1 MENTNAH
8 RTIIPHENAF
18 ASSSSSPASTR
29 SQSYDPRYD
38 LSLQQRGP
46 EVRNTLAS
54 DCYRRLRQ
62 LFPCLP
68 IIPHENEDLSS
79 SSMPPQIAG
88 APLTSYPDYD
98 VFINHRG
105 PDVKTSFATDLY
117 HRLDH
122 CGLRVFL
129 DKPEMQGGLDIARQI
144 KHAIETASIG
154 IAIFSPTY
162 AESSYCLDELH
173 RMWKTCNSDRA
184 IIIPVFYRVKP
195 SEVRWP
201 AKGPYGEALL
211 SHKMKGR
218 FNSQT
223 IQDWKDALF
232 HAAGISGFELEACN
246 GKDEKLLDEVVG
258 RILEIGPKSPLK
270 YVTKPEFERTVLLQ
284 QRSSKAMVVG
294 IVGPGGVGKT
304 KLAQDF
310 FNSKRSEYSGSCFL
324 SDVKESSGISLQRTL
339 IKDLTGLEVH
349 IDTIDK
355 GKDELKMHISRFYA
369 YTCFHALI
377 VLEDVD
383 HADQM
388 DGVLAVRDI
397 LGSNSLILVTSR
409 DKQVL
414 KRARI
419 SETSIYNLTGLCTP
433 RPKTN
438 FILGSDLFEKL
449 PSSLD
454 QLRSLKELWLHDSP
468 NLKCLSGPYGLLNR
482 LRELN
487 IVDCGIQSLSED
499 LVKMNHLEVFR
510 VYNCPLGELSFRKVG
525 DKVILLREAKLLGV

>member
-1 MENTNAH
+1 
-8 RTIIPHENAF
+8 
-18 ASSSSSPASTR
+18 
-29 SQSYDPRYD
+29 
-38 LSLQQRGP
+38 
-46 EVRNTLAS
+46 
-54 DCYRRLRQ
+54 
-62 LFPCLP
+62 
-68 IIPHENEDLSS
+68 
-79 SSMPPQIAG
+79 
-88 APLTSYPDYD
+88 
-98 VFINHRG
+98 
-105 PDVKTSFATDLY
+105 
-117 HRLDH
+117 
-122 CGLRVFL
+122 
-129 DKPEMQGGLDIARQI
+129 
-144 KHAIETASIG
+144 
-154 IAIFSPTY
+154 
-162 AESSYCLDELH
+162 
-173 RMWKTCNSDRA
+173 
-184 IIIPVFYRVKP
+184 
-195 SEVRWP
+195 
-201 AKGPYGEALL
+201 
-211 SHKMKGR
+211 
-218 FNSQT
+218 
-223 IQDWKDALF
+223 
-232 HAAGISGFELEACN
+232 
-246 GKDEKLLDEVVG
+246 VG
-258 RILEIGPKSPLK
+258 RILEIGHKRPLK

-294 IVGPGGVGKT
+294 IVGPGGAGKT

-339 IKDLTGLEVH
+339 IKDLTGSEVQ
-349 IDTIDK
+349 IDTIDQ

-369 YTCFHALI
+369 STCFHALI

-438 FILGSDLFEKL
+438 IILGSDLFEKL

-525 DKVILLREAKLLGV
+525 DKVILLREAKFLGVSSKPSLQGVCPNLKHLWINSCRDLVKVGSLPKTLITLDLSYCNTLSEIQGLRDLARLEQLDISGCEEVEELPSLDTLKSLESLKVSRCYKLKSIKGLAELSTKLRRLYVRKCHEIRELPGIEHCKSLKELDARDCPKLQWADGVLDQLHQRLKAGLVGYSGDGHGFGKSLIHMWK